1 MGAVCASTKT
11 GSPEAGNPLG
21 KANGCTNAIAVYIDA
36 DNISWKYAPS
46 IHKIVQTLGTIRKAI
61 AIGEEQR
68 FKGRKG
74 WHTTSWV
81 SSCPINTVGKKKNA
95 TDFEMTIRMGEDVV
109 SRRFDIFCIVADDND
124 YLTAAERLRVRGVQ
138 VFGIGQGMAPET
150 YRKALNGYY
159 NLAELEGFAVD
170 EAKPVPEKKVVT
182 EPVGDLDGYCDRCF
196 SPDCRIGC
204 VQPEYGTRYCQWA
217 LAACGYLYRHA
228 RCSFIA
234 DRYWKRV
241 VGMICGIDELTDR
254 QREQIEEWVLAQ
266 DKTGGLYRDF
276 VEFAR
281 KFTGACQQS
290 SGKGRGTCRR

>member
-1 MGAVCASTKT
+1 MGTVCAKK
-11 GSPEAGNPLG
+11 GRYEAGNPLG
-21 KANGCTNAIAVYIDA
+21 KANGCANAIAVYIDA
-36 DNISWKYAPS
+36 DNVSCKYAPN
-46 IHKIVQTLGTIRKAI
+46 ILKIVQALGTIRKAI

-68 FKGRKG
+68 FKGKKG

-109 SRRFDIFCIVADDND
+109 SRRFDAFCIVADDND
-124 YLTAAERLRVRGVQ
+124 YLTAAERLRARGVR

-159 NLAELEGFAVD
+159 NLAELEGPPVD
-170 EAKPVPEKKVVT
+170 ETESVPVQKVVS
-182 EPVGDLDGYCDRCF
+182 EPIVDLDGYCDRCF
-196 SPDCRIGC
+196 SPDCKIGC

-228 RCSFIA
+228 GCSFIA
-234 DRYWKRV
+234 DGYWKRAV
-241 VGMICGIDELTDR
+241 RMICGVGELKDR
-254 QREQIEEWVLAQ
+254 QREQIEKWIIAQ
-266 DKTGGLYRDF
+266 DKTGGLYGDF

-290 SGKGRGTCRR
+290 RSKGRGKCRR